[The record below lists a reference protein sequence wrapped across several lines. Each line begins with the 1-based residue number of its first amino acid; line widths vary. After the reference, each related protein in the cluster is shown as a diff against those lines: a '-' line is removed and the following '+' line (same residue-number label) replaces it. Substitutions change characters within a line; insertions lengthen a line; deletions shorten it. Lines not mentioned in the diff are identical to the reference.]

1 MTTKNAPIRIVL
13 ADDHPI
19 LRDGV
24 RMLLRSEPG
33 FDVVGEAGD
42 GPEALALVERL
53 SPDVLLLDLAMPGMS
68 GLRVLEEIGR
78 RRLRVK
84 PIILAAAITRET
96 TVAALELGA
105 RGVLLKEAATS
116 MLYTCLR
123 QVVAGEFWVGHSA
136 VGDLIAALR
145 ASPSGDSSRRGR
157 LPHLTERELSV
168 ITAVTDGECNRGI
181 AQRLGISEQTV
192 KNHLRNIFDKVGV
205 SSRLEL
211 AVFAHEHEIAT
222 ATERDSTVSK

>member
-1 MTTKNAPIRIVL
+1 MKTGAKSIRILL

-33 FDVVGEAGD
+33 FEVVGEAGD
-42 GPEALALVERL
+42 GPEAVALAERL

-78 RRLRVK
+78 RRLPAK
-84 PIILAAAITRET
+84 SIILAAAITRET

-105 RGVLLKEAATS
+105 RGVLLKEAATP
-116 MLYTCLR
+116 MLFTCIR
-123 QVVAGEFWVGHSA
+123 RVAAGEYWIGHGA
-136 VGDLIAALR
+136 VGDLIEALR
-145 ASPSGDSSRRGR
+145 ASASGESSRRGR

-168 ITAVTDGECNRGI
+168 IAAVADGECNRGI
-181 AQRLGISEQTV
+181 AERFGISEQTV

-211 AVFAHEHEIAT
+211 AVFAHEHEIVPSAT
-222 ATERDSTVSK
+222 QVPTSSD

>member
-1 MTTKNAPIRIVL
+1 MTTKTKPIRIVL

-19 LRDGV
+19 LRDGL

-42 GPEALALVERL
+42 GAEALALVERL

-68 GLRVLEEIGR
+68 GLKVLEEIGR
-78 RRLRVK
+78 RRLTVK
-84 PIILAAAITRET
+84 AIILAAAITQET
-96 TVAALELGA
+96 TIAALELGA
-105 RGVLLKEAATS
+105 RGVLLKEAATP
-116 MLYTCLR
+116 MLYRCVR
-123 QVVAGEFWVGHSA
+123 QVMAGEFWVGRDA
-136 VGDLIAALR
+136 VGDLVAALR
-145 ASPSGDSSRRGR
+145 ASPTGESSRRGR

-168 ITAVTDGECNRGI
+168 IAAVTDGECNRGV

-211 AVFAHEHEIAT
+211 AVFAQEREIVTDAP
-222 ATERDSTVSK
+222 RKPGPSN